1 MQTLQLGWQP
11 AAVLSAGL
19 LASAALLPKAA
30 LPGRPALL
38 GRAIKAAPYL
48 RESGIVAA
56 LYSLWQLAGS
66 VSVLGSS
73 GAFARAH
80 WIVRAE
86 HDARLPSEVRIQRLI
101 GGHSLLAQGAN
112 WYYAAM
118 HFTALGALLL
128 WLFVRHRQAYPR
140 VRNVLVLLTGSSL
153 LIQLIPVAPPR
164 LLPQLGFVDTAAKYG
179 ESVYNISGISIDELS
194 AMPSVHVGWALLVA
208 WTVLTVS
215 TSRYRW
221 WVLAHPVLTMFVV
234 LATANHFW
242 LDGIVAAV
250 LLVASIGLVR
260 LASLLS
266 RTDDGDPGG
275 AGRAHRGQ
283 RVRHPGQPDRAGDQ
297 LVGPH
302 RT

>member
-19 LASAALLPKAA
+19 LASSVLLPRAA
-30 LPGRPALL
+30 TSTWA
-38 GRAIKAAPYL
+38 AKVAPYL
-48 RESGIVAA
+48 REAGIVAA

-86 HDARLPSEVRIQRLI
+86 HDARLPSEVGIQRLI
-101 GGHSLLAQGAN
+101 EGHSLLAHGAN

-128 WLFVRHRQAYPR
+128 WLFVRHRHAYPR

-221 WVLAHPVLTMFVV
+221 WVLVHPVLTVFVV

-242 LDGIVAAV
+242 LDGIVAA
-250 LLVASIGLVR
+250 LLLMASIGLVR
-260 LASLLS
+260 FASLLR

-275 AGRAHRGQ
+275 AGRTHRGQ
-283 RVRHPGQPDRAGDQ
+283 GVRHPSQPDRASDQ